1 VLSLVNEMELLLI
14 LMGTIVLC
22 LEVAFRL
29 GLRMR
34 VRTDEAN
41 RTHVN
46 ALQAALLGLLAL
58 LLGFTFAMAVSRFDT
73 RKSLVLAEANAIG
86 TVGLRASLLPPAER
100 LPFLSDLRD
109 YVDAR
114 LMFYD
119 AGTDKQRIDASISR
133 TTKIQNQL
141 WTIAAAAAA
150 GESNSIPFGLLLQSL
165 NELFDLAEQRQV
177 ALENRVPESVLYLLF
192 RRDCGGAGFYL
203 LRLRTRRTPLPCI
216 DGNLRHVGLTGSH
229 NNHRFRSS
237 TRRLD
242 PDQPAKPL
250 SGAGTTQR
258 GSEALASRRPAA
270 LMGIAFP
277 VGKHDTR
284 ENDPICTA
292 KQ

>member
-1 VLSLVNEMELLLI
+1 
-14 LMGTIVLC
+14 VLC

-41 RTHVN
+41 RAHVN

-100 LPFLSDLRD
+100 APFLGDLRD

-119 AGTDKQRIDASISR
+119 AGTDKERIDASISR

-165 NELFDLAEQRQV
+165 NELFDLAERRQV

-192 RRDCGGAGFYL
+192 TVTVGRWVLSPTAPDSPDAATMYRRQSS
-203 LRLRTRRTPLPCI
+203 PCW
-216 DGNLRHVGLTGSH
+216 SH
-229 NNHRFRSS
+229 WFS
-237 TRRLD
+237 
-242 PDQPAKPL
+242 
-250 SGAGTTQR
+250 
-258 GSEALASRRPAA
+258 
-270 LMGIAFP
+270 
-277 VGKHDTR
+277 
-284 ENDPICTA
+284 
-292 KQ
+292 

>member
-1 VLSLVNEMELLLI
+1 MYCFANWLEERKADTVLLRVIPSLEGQTVLSLVNEMELLLI

-41 RTHVN
+41 RAHVN

-100 LPFLSDLRD
+100 APFLGDLRD

-119 AGTDKQRIDASISR
+119 AGTDKERIDASISR
-133 TTKIQNQL
+133 TTEIQNRL

-192 RRDCGGAGFYL
+192 AVTVGALGFISYGSGLAGRRYHVSTAIFAML
-203 LRLRTRRTPLPCI
+203 VSLVLITII
-216 DGNLRHVGLTGSH
+216 DFDRPREGLIRISQQ
-229 NNHRFRSS
+229 S
-237 TRRLD
+237 
-242 PDQPAKPL
+242 L
-250 SGAGTTQR
+250 SRVQAQL
-258 GSEALASRRPAA
+258 SEAARP
-270 LMGIAFP
+270 
-277 VGKHDTR
+277 
-284 ENDPICTA
+284 
-292 KQ
+292 